1 MPKRSNDFQ
10 KMVTLIETQLVSGE
24 GHVTESKM
32 VWDSI
37 DEMER
42 EIDIVIETEIGGH
55 AVTIGIECRD
65 RSRPADVT
73 WVDEMIGKH
82 RNLDLGKSV
91 LVSRSGFTKSAR
103 TKATNNN
110 IDTYTLEKALDVD
123 WAKQLDSL
131 SKQNVKIE
139 SFMVPFV
146 TSITVLASEQNTTLL
161 NEQELSDMV
170 LCNASGDTFGTLFA
184 YIDNILSG
192 PDIAEKI
199 MQHAFTDA
207 DTLVKFT
214 LLFQGGEH
222 LRDNDGQCVEIKG
235 VNVTARCKKRIGSL
249 KLKRGTYRGEQVAA
263 GVGKLSDKDDKGLVL
278 AAVQRPGESVEISFR
293 APAKIKL

>member
-10 KMVTLIETQLVSGE
+10 KMVTQIETQLVSGE
-24 GHVTESKM
+24 GYVTESKM

-110 IDTYTLEKALDVD
+110 IDTYTFEKSLDVD
-123 WAKQLDSL
+123 WAKHSTLL
-131 SKQNVKIE
+131 
-139 SFMVPFV
+139 PFV
-146 TSITVLASEQNTTLL
+146 KMKQ
-161 NEQELSDMV
+161 
-170 LCNASGDTFGTLFA
+170 
-184 YIDNILSG
+184 
-192 PDIAEKI
+192 P
-199 MQHAFTDA
+199 
-207 DTLVKFT
+207 
-214 LLFQGGEH
+214 
-222 LRDNDGQCVEIKG
+222 
-235 VNVTARCKKRIGSL
+235 
-249 KLKRGTYRGEQVAA
+249 A
-263 GVGKLSDKDDKGLVL
+263 G
-278 AAVQRPGESVEISFR
+278 
-293 APAKIKL
+293 